1 MTKLVNYGRWPVAV
15 LIALQGLAILFGA
28 VASGISTIR
37 DGLGT
42 LYPVY
47 LDLLESAA
55 FLLCSWGLARIRI
68 WAYWWAM
75 AICSLE
81 VFVVAALS
89 LAPVTTFRSLSIVM
103 AGLHFESWAIVIPW
117 VIPCVCLVWLFLPSV
132 RAQYLHKE
140 SAA

>member
-1 MTKLVNYGRWPVAV
+1 MSKIVNYGRWPVAV
-15 LIALQGLAILFGA
+15 LFALPGLAILSGA
-28 VASGISTIR
+28 VASGVSTIR

-47 LDLLESAA
+47 FDLLESAA
-55 FLLCSWGLARIRI
+55 FLLCSWGLARMRN

-81 VFVVAALS
+81 VIVVVALF
-89 LAPVTTFRSLSIVM
+89 LAPGKAFHALSIVI
-103 AGLHFESWAIVIPW
+103 AGMHFESWFIVIPW
-117 VIPCVCLVWLFLPSV
+117 VIPCVCLVWLLLPSV
-132 RAQYLHKE
+132 RAQYLQKE